1 MSSPDTRYSSYSL
14 ALALCLSLVLHL
26 ALLGTPPWWDRT
38 PQRPPTLQARL
49 TPAELLNPPKPAE
62 DLLKDT
68 LAQEVEVRK
77 TPAAAQKP
85 QEVQG
90 RSPSAKP
97 EAASPEAAQR
107 KLAQHL
113 YYPEEAVRRGLEGEV
128 HLLLI
133 LDGAGRVLSADVA
146 ASSGHA
152 ILDQAAQAAALA
164 MGSLPDAG
172 VREVILPVVFRL
184 Q

>member
-1 MSSPDTRYSSYSL
+1 MSSPDTRYASYSL
-14 ALALCLSLVLHL
+14 ALALCLSVVLHL
-26 ALLGTPPWWDRT
+26 ALLGTPPWWDQT
-38 PQRPPTLQARL
+38 SPRPPPLQARL
-49 TPAELLNPPKPAE
+49 TPAELLTPPKPAE

-77 TPAAAQKP
+77 KPAAALKP
-85 QEVQG
+85 QEAKGGSGSV
-90 RSPSAKP
+90 KP
-97 EAASPEAAQR
+97 EPVSTEAAQR

-128 HLLLI
+128 RLLLI
-133 LDGAGRVLSADVA
+133 LDGAGRVLSAEVA

-172 VREVILPVVFRL
+172 VRELILPVVFRL